1 MGSKDVGNEFL
12 RLVDVMK
19 RLRAP
24 GGCPWD
30 REQDFDS
37 LKKFLLEEAFEVIV
51 AINEG
56 DYKNLAEELGDLL
69 LQVVFYSV
77 IAEERGYFDIVD
89 VITGITEK
97 LIRRHPHV
105 FGDVRVKDAEEVRV
119 NWEEIKSSEKEQQ
132 GYLLDEVPSYLP
144 ALVRAYLLQYRA
156 SKVGFDWDDIKDV
169 VSKVKEE
176 VDELTKSRNMREVE
190 EEFGD
195 LLFALVNWGRF
206 KGINAEYA
214 LQLTNEKFS
223 KRFRYIED
231 MAKEQGRRLKE
242 ISLEEMEKW
251 WQESKKGV

>member
-1 MGSKDVGNEFL
+1 MGSKNVGNEFL
-12 RLVDVMK
+12 RLVNVMK

-30 REQDFDS
+30 RDQDFDS

-51 AINEG
+51 AVNEG

-77 IAEERGYFDIVD
+77 IAEEKGYFDIVD

-132 GYLLDEVPSYLP
+132 GYLLDEVPLYLP
-144 ALVRAYLLQYRA
+144 ALMRAYLLQSKA

-176 VDELTKSRNMREVE
+176 VDELTKSGSMKEVE

-251 WQESKKGV
+251 WQESKESV

>member
-1 MGSKDVGNEFL
+1 MDKSSVGESFL
-12 RLVDVMK
+12 RLVNVMK

-51 AINEG
+51 AINER
-56 DYKNLAEELGDLL
+56 DYGNLAEELGDLL

-77 IAEERGYFDIVD
+77 IAEERGYFNISD
-89 VITGITEK
+89 VIDGITEK

-105 FGDVRVKDAEEVRV
+105 FGNVKVESAEDVKA

-144 ALVRAYLLQYRA
+144 ALMRAYLLQYKA
-156 SKVGFDWDDIKDV
+156 SKVGFDWDDVRDV
-169 VSKVKEE
+169 VDKVKEE
-176 VDELTKSRNMREVE
+176 VEELTESKDVKHVE

-206 KGINAEYA
+206 RGINAEYA

-223 KRFRYIED
+223 RRFRHIED
-231 MAKEQGRRLKE
+231 MAKRQGKRLKE
-242 ISLEEMEKW
+242 ISLEEMEEW
-251 WQESKKGV
+251 WQEAKKK

>member
-12 RLVDVMK
+12 RLVNVMK

-30 REQDFDS
+30 RDQDFDS

-51 AINEG
+51 AVNEG

-77 IAEERGYFDIVD
+77 IAEEKGYFDIVD

-132 GYLLDEVPSYLP
+132 GYLLDEVPLYLP
-144 ALVRAYLLQYRA
+144 ALMRAYLLQSKA

-176 VDELTKSRNMREVE
+176 VDELTKSGSMKEVE

-251 WQESKKGV
+251 WQESKESV

>member
-1 MGSKDVGNEFL
+1 
-12 RLVDVMK
+12 
-19 RLRAP
+19 
-24 GGCPWD
+24 
-30 REQDFDS
+30 
-37 LKKFLLEEAFEVIV
+37 
-51 AINEG
+51 
-56 DYKNLAEELGDLL
+56 
-69 LQVVFYSV
+69 
-77 IAEERGYFDIVD
+77 
-89 VITGITEK
+89 
-97 LIRRHPHV
+97 
-105 FGDVRVKDAEEVRV
+105 
-119 NWEEIKSSEKEQQ
+119 
-132 GYLLDEVPSYLP
+132 
-144 ALVRAYLLQYRA
+144 LQYRA

>member
-176 VDELTKSRNMREVE
+176 VDELTKSRNMKEVE

-251 WQESKKGV
+251 WQESKKSG